1 MFALTMFPVNEW
13 DNRGYGVIFR
23 PPPNARFKS
32 SQMRFQETNVTTTV
46 VMKHKTNVQPTIFSP
61 KNMTLQMTTK
71 ELFFGCDYRAHSPS

>member
-1 MFALTMFPVNEW
+1 MFALTMFPVNER
-13 DNRGYGVIFR
+13 DNGGYGVIFR

-46 VMKHKTNVQPTIFSP
+46 VMKHAANVQPTILSP

-71 ELFFGCDYRAHSPS
+71 ELFFGCDY